1 MIERREFIAGLGG
14 AAVWPLVA
22 HSQQPSVRVVGF
34 LGAPAAAPYAQFA
47 GAVRQGLRESGFVE
61 GQNLTIEYRWAE
73 GHYDRLPAMAT
84 DLVRQHV
91 ALIIPIGGAPAT
103 IAAKAA
109 TSTIPIV
116 FNMTADPVALG
127 VVASLNRPGGN
138 VTGVAIMGVEL
149 EPKRL
154 ELLREVTLK
163 PTLIGLLINPTN
175 PQAQGQSREF
185 ESAAERIG
193 QQVRVVKA
201 STEGDVRVAF
211 AKLAEQNVG
220 ALLLGQDPFFASQ
233 PELLVA
239 MAERYRIPT
248 ISPWQEHTT
257 AGALMSYGANL
268 GEAYRQTG
276 VYAAR
281 VLRGDKPADL
291 PVQEATKFDLIINM
305 KTAKAFGLAVPNAV
319 LVSADEVIE

>member
-1 MIERREFIAGLGG
+1 MRRRKFIAALGSV
-14 AAVWPLVA
+14 AMWPLVA
-22 HSQQPSVRVVGF
+22 RSQQPAMRVVGF
-34 LGAPAAAPYAQFA
+34 LGAPASAPYARFA

-73 GHYDRLPAMAT
+73 GHYDLLPALASE
-84 DLVRQHV
+84 LVRQRV
-91 ALIIPIGGAPAT
+91 AAIIPIGGAPAT

-154 ELLREVTLK
+154 ELLREIAPK
-163 PTLIGLLINPTN
+163 AALIGLLINSNN
-175 PQAQGQSREF
+175 PQAQGQLHEF
-185 ESAAERIG
+185 EDAAGRIG
-193 QQVRVVKA
+193 QRVAAVRA
-201 STEGDVRVAF
+201 STEDGVRAAF
-211 AKLAEQNVG
+211 AELAEQNVG
-220 ALLLGQDPFFASQ
+220 ALLIGQDPFFASQ

-239 MAERYRIPT
+239 LAERYRIPT
-248 ISPWQEHTT
+248 ISPWQEHTSL
-257 AGALMSYGANL
+257 GALMSYGANL

-281 VLRGDKPADL
+281 VLRGEKPADL

-305 KTAKAFGLAVPNAV
+305 KTAKALGLMVSNAL

>member
-1 MIERREFIAGLGG
+1 MRRRGFIAGLAS
-14 AAVWPLVA
+14 AAMWPSVA
-22 HSQQPSVRVVGF
+22 RSQQGVGRVVGF
-34 LGAPAAAPYAQFA
+34 LGAPAAAPYARFA
-47 GAVRQGLRESGFVE
+47 EAIRQGLRESGFVE

-73 GHYDRLPAMAT
+73 SHYDRLPALAT
-84 DLVRQHV
+84 ELVRQRV
-91 ALIIPIGGAPAT
+91 AVIIPIGGAPAT
-103 IAAKAA
+103 IAARAA

-154 ELLREVTLK
+154 ELLREVSHK
-163 PTLIGLLINPTN
+163 PALIGLLINPSN
-175 PQAQGQSREF
+175 PQAQGQLREF
-185 ESAAERIG
+185 QAAAGRIG
-193 QQVRVVKA
+193 QQVLIARA
-201 STEGDVRVAF
+201 STEDDVRAAF
-211 AKLAEQNVG
+211 AKVAEQNVG

-239 MAERYRIPT
+239 LAERFRIPT
-248 ISPWQEHTT
+248 ISPWQEHTNL
-257 AGALMSYGANL
+257 GALMSYGADL
-268 GEAYRQTG
+268 SDAYRHTG
-276 VYAAR
+276 IYAAR

-291 PVQEATKFDLIINM
+291 PVQEATKFNLVINL
-305 KTAKAFGLAVPNAV
+305 KTAKMLGLTVPNAL